1 MLFLCGSE
9 TKLVRRR
16 HMRIVVCDDSKDDL
30 AEIEGLLE
38 KYNENNADA
47 AFDVMQFSD
56 SSALY
61 QKIQEERLGDIYI
74 LDMIMTDKTGIDIG
88 SLIRSTDQRSVIIYI
103 TSSDDY
109 ALEAY
114 GVHAVRYL
122 LKPVREELFFEALDY
137 AVSDAAKTTKD
148 AEYQVKTKEGIVS
161 LPYSRIA
168 YIENYSRILN
178 IWLEDG
184 KIVKSIFIRKSF
196 DEEVR
201 EISKDRNFMQV
212 HKSFL
217 VNWNYVD
224 RLSSGSITMKS
235 GRRIPVSRARAADVK
250 REYLMFVSKQYRQGD
265 GGK

>member
-1 MLFLCGSE
+1 
-9 TKLVRRR
+9 
-16 HMRIVVCDDSKDDL
+16 MRIVVCDDSKDDL

-38 KYNENNADA
+38 KYKENNADA

-122 LKPVREELFFEALDY
+122 LKPVREELFL
-137 AVSDAAKTTKD
+137 
-148 AEYQVKTKEGIVS
+148 
-161 LPYSRIA
+161 
-168 YIENYSRILN
+168 
-178 IWLEDG
+178 
-184 KIVKSIFIRKSF
+184 
-196 DEEVR
+196 
-201 EISKDRNFMQV
+201 
-212 HKSFL
+212 
-217 VNWNYVD
+217 
-224 RLSSGSITMKS
+224 
-235 GRRIPVSRARAADVK
+235 RR
-250 REYLMFVSKQYRQGD
+250 
-265 GGK
+265 